1 MGNFTN
7 NCQDVRN
14 LTCRPRDNLTFRK
27 ELERQCHI
35 QMLILLVAAFT
46 VGCLLV
52 ITVRAINKYWCSL
65 RRRRVSRPIPE
76 RWSNRSDHYVTSI
89 IGGIETSKNGL
100 TVILYLFSRKRYRS
114 RTHFC
119 EKSGLKYCR
128 TVKRTLW

>member
-1 MGNFTN
+1 MENFTTI
-7 NCQDVRN
+7 CQDARN

-65 RRRRVSRPIPE
+65 RRRRVFRPIPE
-76 RWSNRSDHYVTSI
+76 RRSNRSDHYVTSI
-89 IGGIETSKNGL
+89 IGGITPPRIPQQCPIPVQPEEIFL
-100 TVILYLFSRKRYRS
+100 
-114 RTHFC
+114 
-119 EKSGLKYCR
+119 
-128 TVKRTLW
+128 